1 MKKFLTVVATFTVG
15 WLAGMASIVWMSEQ
29 VSEHPE
35 WGKGEIYNDDNIT
48 VTALTDSNV
57 GYDLAA
63 VKFKK

>member
-1 MKKFLTVVATFTVG
+1 MKKFLTVAVTMAAG
-15 WLAGMASIVWMSEQ
+15 WVLGLASVVWMSEQ
-29 VSEHPE
+29 ISEHPE
-35 WGKGEIYNDDNIT
+35 WGRGEIYNDDNIT